1 MNDTEQAELKRTL
14 AIVGTLGGKARGA
27 RRDIVE
33 KMVDVDHIR
42 HSFSR
47 FLESLNELIDVEVP
61 VVGDFE
67 LQEVQFRAEISADG
81 DFKLLGAG
89 VGIEASSGV
98 TFTLRRR
105 SQVADVG
112 KQA

>member
-1 MNDTEQAELKRTL
+1 MNETEQPESKRTL
-14 AIVGTLGGKARGA
+14 AIVGTLGGKARSA
-27 RRDIVE
+27 KRDIVE
-33 KMVDVDHIR
+33 KTVNVDHIR
-42 HSFSR
+42 RSFSR

-98 TFTLRRR
+98 TFTLRRK
-105 SQVADVG
+105 SPGGDLG
-112 KQA
+112 KPA